1 MSNIHKRKAKKE
13 HFRLFGFTST
23 INICRFVLILAI
35 KFNEGTCNDFD
46 VLHPPFNNLSRGL
59 KSKKK
64 PTQNERERMNEVRKE
79 FLLFLVILCVLKEMF
94 T

>member
-1 MSNIHKRKAKKE
+1 MHIHDFYTSILICIKTILLMEVKGNFLNVEYSQAKKE

-59 KSKKK
+59 KSKN
-64 PTQNERERMNEVRKE
+64 PTQK
-79 FLLFLVILCVLKEMF
+79 
-94 T
+94 

>member
-1 MSNIHKRKAKKE
+1 MHIHDIYTAILMCIKAILLMEVKGNFLNVEYSQKRSRKE
-13 HFRLFGFTST
+13 HFRLVGFTST

-59 KSKKK
+59 KSMKNPK
-64 PTQNERERMNEVRKE
+64 
-79 FLLFLVILCVLKEMF
+79 
-94 T
+94 